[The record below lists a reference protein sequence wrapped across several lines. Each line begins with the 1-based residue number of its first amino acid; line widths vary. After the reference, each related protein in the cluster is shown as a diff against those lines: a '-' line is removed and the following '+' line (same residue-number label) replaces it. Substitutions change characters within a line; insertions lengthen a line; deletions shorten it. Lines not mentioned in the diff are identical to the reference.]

1 MAPTLV
7 PMTVKF
13 DDGGEVHVDP
23 KMRDVVGAE
32 EAGHDFAKSGPIKNL
47 YAVAY
52 ACIKR
57 MDRAG
62 TLAEDVKVPASFAE
76 LLDGADLEVEVDD
89 EDTPGNG

>member
-13 DDGGEVHVDP
+13 DEGGEVHVEP

-32 EAGHDFAKSGPIKNL
+32 ESGHDFAQSGPIKNL

-52 ACIKR
+52 ACLKR
-57 MDRAG
+57 MNRAG
-62 TLAEDVKVPASFAE
+62 TLPEGVTVPASFAD

-89 EDTPGNG
+89 GDSLGNG